1 MSWEKKL
8 NESICS
14 IDELKKYIKISP
26 IEEIKLKEVVRMHP
40 MKMTKYY
47 LSLIN
52 KEDKD
57 DPIRRLIVPSLDE
70 LNLCGTYD
78 TSGERENTKTVGLQH
93 KYKQTA
99 LILSTSQCAA
109 YCRFCFRKR
118 MVGLPNHEILT
129 RFDNAVD
136 YIKNHK
142 EINNVL
148 ISGGDSLVLPTKT
161 IEFFLEKISQLKHID
176 FIRFGSRIPVV
187 FPERIL
193 EDNSLTDLLKKYSQ
207 KKRLFVVTHFNHPRE
222 ITEKSTL
229 AIDKLIESKIIV
241 NNQTVLLKGVNDDS
255 RILSELQ
262 SKLVKIGV
270 NPYYIFQCRPVK
282 RVKHHFQ
289 VPLYKCIKI
298 VEDAKKE
305 LNGHAKRFRY
315 IMSHKSGKIEIL
327 GIKDKEIYF
336 KYHQAKNPEKIGKIF
351 TRKLDKTSGWLDELK
366 K

>member
-109 YCRFCFRKR
+109 YCRF
-118 MVGLPNHEILT
+118 
-129 RFDNAVD
+129 
-136 YIKNHK
+136 
-142 EINNVL
+142 
-148 ISGGDSLVLPTKT
+148 
-161 IEFFLEKISQLKHID
+161 
-176 FIRFGSRIPVV
+176 
-187 FPERIL
+187 
-193 EDNSLTDLLKKYSQ
+193 
-207 KKRLFVVTHFNHPRE
+207 
-222 ITEKSTL
+222 
-229 AIDKLIESKIIV
+229 
-241 NNQTVLLKGVNDDS
+241 
-255 RILSELQ
+255 
-262 SKLVKIGV
+262 
-270 NPYYIFQCRPVK
+270 
-282 RVKHHFQ
+282 
-289 VPLYKCIKI
+289 
-298 VEDAKKE
+298 
-305 LNGHAKRFRY
+305 
-315 IMSHKSGKIEIL
+315 
-327 GIKDKEIYF
+327 
-336 KYHQAKNPEKIGKIF
+336 
-351 TRKLDKTSGWLDELK
+351 
-366 K
+366 